1 MDNQPII
8 ILTTEQKLLR
18 TKIEFIFRLMFD
30 LGGSVPLVMPDP
42 QMQLFF
48 LSQVLTA
55 CVKVFH
61 QTREDGKIDPAT
73 KPSPHAMEV
82 GRALQG
88 CMNELFNELEAKEKI
103 VTNIPVMVRL
113 APIYTKHVNKVAAEI
128 ERIYGKPELIKP
140 QGMFIVKD
148 AEA

>member
-1 MDNQPII
+1 MDNQII
-8 ILTTEQKLLR
+8 FTTEQKLLR

-30 LGGSVPLVMPDP
+30 LGGSVPLVMADTK
-42 QMQLFF
+42 MQLFF

-61 QTREDGKIDPAT
+61 QTREEGKIDTAT
-73 KPSPHAMEV
+73 KPSPHAMEI

-88 CMNELFNELEAKEKI
+88 CMNELFNELEKTEQI
-103 VTNIPVMVRL
+103 VTSIPIMIRQ
-113 APIYTKHVNKVAAEI
+113 APIYVKHVNKVAEEI
-128 ERIYGKPELIKP
+128 ERIYSKPQLIKP
-140 QGMFIVKD
+140 QGMFIIKD